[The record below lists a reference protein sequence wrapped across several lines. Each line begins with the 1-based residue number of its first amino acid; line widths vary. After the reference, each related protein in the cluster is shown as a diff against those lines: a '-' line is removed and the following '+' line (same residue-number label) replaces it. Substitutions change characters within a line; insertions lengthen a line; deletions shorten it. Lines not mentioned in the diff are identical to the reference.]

1 MTTIHLTTE
10 LNADIETCFDTSRDI
25 SIHLLSTKQTN
36 EKVISGR
43 TSGLCE
49 LGDKITWEARH
60 FGLKQQL
67 TVEITKLDRPY
78 FFEDVMLKGAFKSMR
93 HEHHFETNG
102 DKTVMMDKF
111 YYEVPFGIL
120 GNIFNKL
127 ILERYMTNFIKTRNG
142 VLKSIVDKK
151 FPSEINGQTNQ

>member
-25 SIHLLSTKQTN
+25 SVHLLSTTQTD

-43 TSGLCE
+43 TSELCE

-60 FGLKQQL
+60 LGLKQQL
-67 TVEITKLDRPY
+67 TVEITKFDRPY

-93 HEHHFETNG
+93 HEHHFETKG
-102 DKTVMMDKF
+102 DKTVMTDKF
-111 YYEVPFGIL
+111 QYEVPFGMF
-120 GNIFNKL
+120 GQVFDKL
-127 ILERYMTNFIKTRNG
+127 LLKNCMTKFLATRNN
-142 VLKSIVDKK
+142 VMKSMVEKK
-151 FPSEINGQTNQ
+151 STLQKNDLE

>member
-25 SIHLLSTKQTN
+25 GIHLLSTKQTD

-49 LGDKITWEARH
+49 LGDKIMWEARH

-67 TVEITKLDRPY
+67 TVEITKFNRPY
-78 FFEDVMLKGAFKSMR
+78 FFEDVMLKGVFKSMR

-102 DKTVMMDKF
+102 DKTVMTDKF
-111 YYEVPFGIL
+111 QYELPFGMF
-120 GNIFNKL
+120 GQVFDKL
-127 ILERYMTNFIKTRNG
+127 LLKNYLTKFLVTRNS
-142 VLKSIVDKK
+142 VMKSIVDKNPR
-151 FPSEINGQTNQ
+151 FPKK